1 MSKALR
7 RRLRA
12 RALGAL
18 VHAGGFVPSR
28 LVRGTL
34 TAASP
39 IARFTRYER
48 RTLANLELALGHE
61 TDEAERRR
69 IASGV
74 RRHAARLFAE
84 WLKLARGGDGT
95 WIDRAVTLDPSI
107 EVLRRELARGRGALI
122 VTAHL
127 GNWELLCA
135 RLRRLGLDG
144 AVVGYERP
152 RDESARWLAA
162 MRRAYGVQTL
172 SQQTSAREILR
183 VLQGGLVVGLLADL
197 EDRRID
203 GEFLPF
209 FGVPA
214 LTMTAVAA
222 ADRRRAALRRRS
234 RLPAARAGAVRRL
247 PAASGRPRAR

>member
-1 MSKALR
+1 
-7 RRLRA
+7 
-12 RALGAL
+12 
-18 VHAGGFVPSR
+18 
-28 LVRGTL
+28 
-34 TAASP
+34 
-39 IARFTRYER
+39 
-48 RTLANLELALGHE
+48 
-61 TDEAERRR
+61 
-69 IASGV
+69 
-74 RRHAARLFAE
+74 
-84 WLKLARGGDGT
+84 
-95 WIDRAVTLDPSI
+95 VTLDPSI

-214 LTMTAVAA
+214 LTMTAPAA
-222 ADRRRAALRRRS
+222 LARAA
-234 RLPAARAGAVRRL
+234 RLPLIPVRCTVEDGGHYRLAVETPLALDPTLARREATLHLSARLNAVFERWIRETPEQWAWHQARWRTRPVPEGAPLDTPTRGDSTVL
-247 PAASGRPRAR
+247 IHS